1 MLPPPTVLLL
11 CTVMLCQP
19 HASGCEENISSPV
32 LREVKFHSV
41 DYRNIL
47 HWKTQSHP
55 DGNQKYFVQY
65 KIYGEK
71 HWTTARHCQGI
82 TQLYCDLSQQ
92 TSDPWERYYA
102 RVQAEVSGHQSSWVL
117 SPRFNPHWETSV
129 SPPTMRLNVTE
140 RAIVVRLKPPKSPYR
155 RRRGSWISMKK
166 LQKLTYRVYLMHS
179 GSIQEVHK
187 LEGHVTLLVIQHLQP
202 NTTYCLQ
209 AEAHLPRLGRTGDRG
224 PWFCIT
230 TP

>member
-1 MLPPPTVLLL
+1 CASQKLDVLLWSL
-11 CTVMLCQP
+11 LQTC
-19 HASGCEENISSPV
+19 GEENISSPV

-179 GSIQEVHK
+179 GSIQASATSSR
-187 LEGHVTLLVIQHLQP
+187 LCDHVSKTGKCISSVYLLRV
-202 NTTYCLQ
+202 
-209 AEAHLPRLGRTGDRG
+209 
-224 PWFCIT
+224 
-230 TP
+230 

>member
-1 MLPPPTVLLL
+1 MFCSTLPHFYDFFFFLICLADVK
-11 CTVMLCQP
+11 
-19 HASGCEENISSPV
+19 NISSPV

-179 GSIQEVHK
+179 GSIQASATITV
-187 LEGHVTLLVIQHLQP
+187 
-202 NTTYCLQ
+202 
-209 AEAHLPRLGRTGDRG
+209 PRLTHRSPTVCSVT
-224 PWFCIT
+224 FLV
-230 TP
+230 

>member
-1 MLPPPTVLLL
+1 SFCWPSGAVL
-11 CTVMLCQP
+11 
-19 HASGCEENISSPV
+19 SGEENISSPV

-166 LQKLTYRVYLMHS
+166 LQKDSELA
-179 GSIQEVHK
+179 E
-187 LEGHVTLLVIQHLQP
+187 
-202 NTTYCLQ
+202 Q
-209 AEAHLPRLGRTGDRG
+209 AECQVMYSQENKTSVRGSGPSLTNVPVDEESCCSSTPGDQ
-224 PWFCIT
+224 IN
-230 TP
+230 